1 MRVKSASG
9 PAAPKLLFDPEA
21 LLVREPRVLLDPRF
35 LGALHLELEDELGS
49 EPANT
54 ALLQIGFLHGLRDA
68 LQAVGKLSQADEE
81 SALVSV
87 PSPLPTRLRAAA
99 AAQPPGAIE
108 LHGSWPERCE
118 ASARLA
124 SIGRSQ
130 RCACA
135 VSAGYTSGWLSG
147 LFDADIAVLE
157 TSCGATGAAECRFV
171 AREVEAWR
179 THPDGEADALLAALP
194 FAALREAICN
204 EPEPAPAPKE
214 PSRSFVDSEAAVI
227 HIWGPVMVIPFC
239 GPDEALQAL
248 DLIGRD
254 PSARQVSVVVLDLS
268 GAIVD
273 EAFGAVALEQLIE
286 GVEAI
291 GAEIVF
297 AGVGELSANVVAELS
312 TPPLLIVKDLHTAIA
327 TAFQVAAAQRRLV

>member
-1 MRVKSASG
+1 MT
-9 PAAPKLLFDPEA
+9 PADDREAVGDLLFDPEA

-35 LGALHLELEDELGS
+35 LGALHAELVDELGS

-54 ALLQIGFLHGLRDA
+54 TLLQIGFLHGLRDA
-68 LQAVGKLSQADEE
+68 LRAVGRLTQADEE
-81 SALVSV
+81 AVLLSL
-87 PSPLPTRLRAAA
+87 PSPLATHLRAAPG
-99 AAQPPGAIE
+99 AQPPGAIE
-108 LHGSWPERCE
+108 LHGSWPERSE

-124 SIGRSQ
+124 SLGRSPQ
-130 RCACA
+130 CACA

-157 TSCGATGAAECRFV
+157 TSCAATGAAECRFI
-171 AREVEAWR
+171 AREAEVWR
-179 THPDGEADALLAALP
+179 ATPAQGAHALLASLP
-194 FAALREAICN
+194 FPALREAIRN
-204 EPEPAPAPKE
+204 EPAPAPE
-214 PSRSFVDSEAAVI
+214 APTAGSARFDGEAAVI

-273 EAFGAVALEQLIE
+273 EAFGAVALEQLVE
-286 GVEAI
+286 GVETI
-291 GAEIVF
+291 GAEVIF
-297 AGVGELSANVVAELS
+297 AGVGELSAEVVEQLS
-312 TPPLLIVKDLHTAIA
+312 TPPLLIVKDLHSAIA
-327 TAFQVAAAQRRLV
+327 TAFQVASAQRRLV

>member
-1 MRVKSASG
+1 MRVKSAST
-9 PAAPKLLFDPEA
+9 PAAPKLIFDPEA

-49 EPANT
+49 EPAST
-54 ALLQIGFLHGLRDA
+54 TLLQIGFLHGMRDA
-68 LQAVGKLSQADEE
+68 LQAVGKLSQTDEE

-87 PSPLPTRLRAAA
+87 PCPLPTRLRAAA

-130 RCACA
+130 RCTCA

-179 THPDGEADALLAALP
+179 TDPDGEADALLAALP
-194 FAALREAICN
+194 FTALRDAIRN
-204 EPEPAPAPKE
+204 EPGPASPPKE
-214 PSRSFVDSEAAVI
+214 PSRGFDGEAAVI

-291 GAEIVF
+291 GAEIMF
-297 AGVGELSANVVAELS
+297 AGVGELSANVVEELS

>member
-1 MRVKSASG
+1 VKSGIA
-9 PAAPKLLFDPEA
+9 PAASELIFDPEA

-35 LGALHLELEDELGS
+35 LGALHLELEDELGC

-54 ALLQIGFLHGLRDA
+54 TLLQIGFLHGLRDA
-68 LQAVGKLSQADEE
+68 LHAIGKLSQADED
-81 SALVSV
+81 SALASL
-87 PSPLPTRLRAAA
+87 PSPLPTRMRAAPG
-99 AAQPPGAIE
+99 AQPPGAIE

-124 SIGRSQ
+124 SIGRSP

-171 AREVEAWR
+171 AREAEAWR
-179 THPDGEADALLAALP
+179 AHPDGEADALLAALP
-194 FAALREAICN
+194 FVALREAIRN
-204 EPEPAPAPKE
+204 EPAPAPEPKE
-214 PSRSFVDSEAAVI
+214 PARGFDGEAAVI

-297 AGVGELSANVVAELS
+297 AGVGELSANVVEGLS

-327 TAFQVAAAQRRLV
+327 TAFQVASAQRRLV